1 MTGRPNGFVLA
12 GGRSR
17 RMGFDK
23 ARAWWDGVPLAI
35 AVARSLEAVCDR
47 VVLVR
52 RVDDGLPWR
61 HPDGR
66 DVEIAREPASG
77 EHHPLWGVVTA
88 LEAARTPF
96 VLVAPCDVPGIS
108 PASWT
113 ALLARAPSV
122 ACDAERPHPLVA
134 ALPRELAGRA
144 RALAAAGAP
153 AHALTRD
160 LVQVQLPEAEL
171 VDHDDPAS
179 LGEGPIRRL
188 LARSPVTDPAA
199 RRRIA
204 EGERQRLLC
213 QGIIDPTD
221 DCYFYY

>member
-1 MTGRPNGFVLA
+1 MNAGVNGFVLA

-23 ARAWWDGVPLAI
+23 ARAWWDGVPLAL

-61 HPDGR
+61 FPDGR
-66 DVEIAREPASG
+66 DAEVAWEPAGG

-88 LEAARTPF
+88 LEAARTPI
-96 VLVAPCDVPGIS
+96 VLVAPCDVPGIT
-108 PASWT
+108 ASSWS
-113 ALLARAPSV
+113 ALLAAAPSV
-122 ACDAERPHPLVA
+122 AWDAERPHPLVA
-134 ALPRELAGRA
+134 ALPRELAARA
-144 RALAAAGAP
+144 RELATAGAP
-153 AHALTRD
+153 AHALVRD
-160 LVQVQLPEAEL
+160 LRAVRLPEAEL
-171 VDHDDPAS
+171 ADHDDPAS

-188 LARSPVTDPAA
+188 LAQVPVTDPES

-204 EGERQRLLC
+204 EGERERLLAR
-213 QGIIDPTD
+213 GIVDPTE
-221 DCYFYY
+221 